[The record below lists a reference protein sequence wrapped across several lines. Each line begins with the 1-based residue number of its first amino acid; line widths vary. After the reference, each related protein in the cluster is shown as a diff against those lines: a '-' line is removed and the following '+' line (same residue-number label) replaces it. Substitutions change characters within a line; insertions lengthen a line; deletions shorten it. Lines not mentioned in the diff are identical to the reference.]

1 MDLLALLLPA
11 VVAVWL
17 WRLHVRRRRERAGL
31 TCPECGNELIGHLYS
46 CPRCYAPLPHPHLR
60 LADDEDDGPDEEDEI
75 DEDYDTDVREW

>member
-1 MDLLALLLPA
+1 MFYDLLALLLPV

-17 WRLHVRRRRERAGL
+17 WRAHVRRRCERAGL
-31 TCPECGNELIGHLYS
+31 TCPECGHELIANLYS

-60 LADDEDDGPDEEDEI
+60 LAEDEGPEEEDEI